1 MKKLTA
7 FAPATI
13 ANLNVGYDVLGL
25 ALKSLGDKVEV
36 TSNNSD
42 KNSITEIQN
51 GTKLPFAVEE
61 NCCSVVIRAMQENLN
76 QFEGVNI
83 RIQKGFASG
92 SGLGSSSA
100 SSAAAAVVYNEF
112 LGNPFPKED
121 LIQFAAEGE
130 RIASGSAHWD
140 NVAPAIMG
148 GMVLIHQGKLIPLP
162 SPANLYVV
170 SFFPMVKINTSDAR
184 GIVKRN
190 FPIQLVSQ
198 QVANMGAFVA
208 SLYQKDLKLFS
219 KSLQDLLIE
228 PTRNL
233 LIPKFQEMKM
243 KALENQA
250 LTFGISGS
258 GPSVFALAKNQD
270 EAQNILQVLE
280 NIYANSG
287 IDTKGFIESLEGNKG
302 AYITEF

>member
-1 MKKLTA
+1 MKKSCA

-25 ALKSLGDKVEV
+25 ALRGLGDKVEV
-36 TSNNSD
+36 AANHSE
-42 KNSITEIQN
+42 KNTIAEIQN
-51 GTKLPFAVEE
+51 GAKLPYGIEE
-61 NCCSVVIRAMQENLN
+61 NCCSVVIRKMQENLR
-76 QFEGVNI
+76 QFEGVDI
-83 RIQKGFASG
+83 RIHKGFASG

-100 SSAAAAVVYNEF
+100 SSAAAAIAYNDF
-112 LGNPFPKED
+112 LGSPFAKEE
-121 LIQFAAEGE
+121 LVKFAAEGE
-130 RIASGSAHWD
+130 RVACGAAHWD

-148 GMVLIHQGKLIPLP
+148 GMVLIHQGKLISLP
-162 SPANLYVV
+162 SPTDLFAV
-170 SFFPMVKINTSDAR
+170 SFFPMVKINTADAR
-184 GIVKRN
+184 GIVRQN
-190 FPIQLVSQ
+190 FPIKLVSQ
-198 QVANMGAFVA
+198 QVAHMGAFVA
-208 SLYQKDLKLFS
+208 SLYQKDLELFS

-250 LTFGISGS
+250 LAFGISGS

-270 EAQNILQVLE
+270 DAQNILQVLE
-280 NIYANSG
+280 SIYTNSG
-287 IDTKGFIESLEGNKG
+287 INTKGFIESLAGNKG